1 MVEPITH
8 KFVDVADETPD
19 PAVQL
24 QATRDGV
31 AVVLLNR
38 PKRGNA
44 IGSAEVAAL
53 TEAFQTLQ
61 GAEGVRAVFL
71 RGAGGCF
78 SIGSDPGL
86 MREMLDMP
94 DDDARLHALQIGQML
109 QALHAIPALTAALVD
124 GPAVG
129 VGAGLVAACDTAV
142 ATRGSVFAFAD
153 ARVGLSPGCLT
164 PYVVEAIGVR
174 AARRL
179 FAWGHSFEAA
189 EALRVALVDELVD
202 DVAGLDDALDRLAGE
217 VMASAPTAMDAAK
230 RLVSHVA
237 SRPLDRSL
245 LEDAARRFAQQ
256 AVSSEAREGLSAFLE
271 DRRPAWNA
279 DPVAETGEEP

>member
-1 MVEPITH
+1 MEPMTH
-8 KFVDVADETPD
+8 KFVDVADEAPD

-24 QATRDGV
+24 QATREGV
-31 AVVLLNR
+31 AVVMLNR

-61 GAEGVRAVFL
+61 GAEGVRVVFL

-86 MREMLDMP
+86 MREMLEMP
-94 DDDARLHALQIGQML
+94 EEDARLHSLQVGQML
-109 QALHAIPALTAALVD
+109 QALRAIPALTVALVD

-142 ATRGSVFAFAD
+142 ATRASVFALAG
-153 ARVGLSPGCLT
+153 ARFGLSPGTLT
-164 PYVVEAIGVR
+164 PFIVEAVGVR
-174 AARRL
+174 EARRL
-179 FAWGHSFEAA
+179 FAWGHSFDAA
-189 EALRVALVDELVD
+189 EAFRIGLLDELAQ
-202 DVAGLDDALDRLAGE
+202 DVTALDQVQDRLATE
-217 VMASAPTAMDAAK
+217 VLASAPSAVDAAK
-230 RLVSHVA
+230 RLVAHVA

-245 LEDAARRFAQQ
+245 LEDAALRYAQQ
-256 AVSSEAREGLSAFLE
+256 AVSAEAQEGLRAFLE
-271 DRRPAWNA
+271 ERRPAWN
-279 DPVAETGEEP
+279 P

>member
-8 KFVDVADETPD
+8 KFVDVGDEVPD

-24 QATRDGV
+24 QATREGV
-31 AVVLLNR
+31 AVLLLNR

-44 IGSAEVAAL
+44 IGSPEVAAL
-53 TEAFQTLQ
+53 MEAFQTLQ
-61 GAEGVRAVFL
+61 GAEGVRVVFL

-94 DDDARLHALQIGQML
+94 EEDARLHAIQVGQML
-109 QALHAIPALTAALVD
+109 QALRAIPALTVALVD

-142 ATRGSVFAFAD
+142 ATRGSVFALAG
-153 ARVGLSPGCLT
+153 ARFGLSPGALT
-164 PYVVEAIGVR
+164 PFVVEAVGVR
-174 AARRL
+174 EARRL
-179 FAWGHSFEAA
+179 FAWGHSFDAA
-189 EALRVALVDELVD
+189 EAFRIGLLDELAD
-202 DVAGLDDALDRLAGE
+202 DVSALDRVQDRLATE
-217 VMASAPTAMDAAK
+217 VLASAPSAVDAAK
-230 RLVSHVA
+230 RLVAHVA

-245 LEDAARRFAQQ
+245 IEDAARRYAQQ
-256 AVSSEAREGLSAFLE
+256 AVSTEAQEGLRAFLD
-271 DRRPAWNA
+271 DRKPAWN
-279 DPVAETGEEP
+279 T